1 MDLADL
7 IPVVAILASVALA
20 AMAVRLYELRIES
33 RRMER
38 EAGVQAEEKRKLE
51 QRLAVL
57 ERLATDRGV
66 ETAEQIEALRERT

>member
-57 ERLATDRGV
+57 ERLATDRGM

>member
-1 MDLADL
+1 MDFADL

-57 ERLATDRGV
+57 ERLATDRGM